1 MNRIKRKT
9 VFRWLGIL
17 AVAVLLPAGAV
28 RAQEGDDAEHPR
40 ESEMDRE
47 IRYATGLMDLGLP
60 DFAAAIMSVVE
71 KKFPDAKAAAA
82 RLKVDA
88 FASQG
93 KWEQAEA
100 EISKMPASTEE
111 YMSARLL
118 ISDRYY
124 QFGKL
129 PKAREGYEAVLGAYS
144 KDGPPPGLRK
154 FYIDSAWKYSQML
167 AARGDYTGA
176 AKAMNYILT
185 AKPDDYLRR
194 TVKAETAD
202 LLLKTAEQ
210 LPPGKERSAALT
222 NAAANCNT
230 VMWGGQDILFG
241 KALVLL
247 AHIKKLNENVAA
259 ARKLIDENLP
269 KLQQMEDAIRD
280 AIREGNPNTS
290 VADLAALTLDALR
303 ESPMSQCK
311 YVMGTFDED
320 EGRAALVARD
330 EPDAKQ
336 HFGHALSMFY
346 TVIRNYPAC
355 TWCLEAGQHVEKIM
369 AIAKERGWNLPPVP
383 EGVSL
388 DAIRAARYTEANSR
402 FTEGNYDEAARYFVQ
417 ALNVAP
423 EYPDAPRALGLLAQC
438 YIHDNNEF
446 SAHAAIDYLVERYSR
461 DNARMDAAGKAL
473 LNVAQLYQEGGKEAR
488 ARDLCTLFAEQFVN
502 HDQAPAV
509 LMRLGDDALR
519 VTNYVEAAAN
529 YQKVTE
535 KYNRP
540 GKIYNDALNR
550 LAVCQTGLNDY
561 TNAVA
566 TLRIYFGLL
575 PEGSDKIATLVRI
588 AELYRKTEDWE
599 NAAAAYGTIIDLL
612 NKPDNHYSP
621 TAEDATRNRKF
632 REAALYYR
640 GYCYSRIKTAPED
653 AVRFQN
659 LAIDSF
665 NAFLKE
671 NPDSEQAPS
680 VLSNIGTLYF
690 LQNRIEEASKV
701 FETLDKKHP
710 GKISGILFVQFMS
723 LMDLGRLEKSVEV
736 ALKIIED
743 GGKKYTT
750 KQLLTVGDRLL
761 RDAKKPAVAQKA
773 YELARSAADPVQD
786 RAIWEPATIGL
797 GRALAGVGQITA
809 VIEPVNELLKKYPRG
824 PYTAEANQMLGR
836 AYLAQAEAA
845 PNGAGKTNLFKQ
857 AIAAQATYRQY
868 LKEPGALAE
877 ADMAMAQIQLVMGEK
892 RKMLA
897 TYQRVF
903 DLKPVDSATV
913 ACIEDAFEKMVPLLQ
928 ENKRFDDAIE
938 AIDYYLK
945 KFPKGRHVVDA
956 RMWRAQLPSDVV
968 TRADQAAAAP
978 AAVFAAP

>member
-1 MNRIKRKT
+1 MKRT
-9 VFRWLGIL
+9 TDFRWLGLL
-17 AVAVLLPAGAV
+17 AVAVLLPLGAV
-28 RAQEGDDAEHPR
+28 RAQKGDDAAHLR

-60 DFAAAIMSVVE
+60 DFAVAIMGVVE

-93 KWEQAEA
+93 KWDQAEV
-100 EISKMPASTEE
+100 EISKIQANTEE
-111 YMSARLL
+111 FMSARLL

-144 KDGPPPGLRK
+144 KDGPPPALRK

-167 AARGDYTGA
+167 ATRGDYTGA

-185 AKPDDYLRR
+185 AKPDEYLRR
-194 TVKAETAD
+194 TVMMETAD
-202 LLLKTAEQ
+202 LLLKMAEH
-210 LPPGKERSAALT
+210 LPSGKERSAALA
-222 NAAANCNT
+222 NAAGNCNT

-247 AHIKKLNENVAA
+247 AHVKKLNENVAA

-280 AIREGNPNTS
+280 AIREGNPKATA
-290 VADLAALTLDALR
+290 ADLAALTRDALR

-320 EGRAALVARD
+320 EGRAALVARN
-330 EPDAKQ
+330 ESDAKQ
-336 HFGHALSMFY
+336 HFGRALGMFY
-346 TVIRNYPAC
+346 TVIRNYPTC
-355 TWCLEAGQHVEKIM
+355 TWCLEAGQHVENIL
-369 AIAKERGWNLPPVP
+369 AIARECAWNMPPVP
-383 EGVSL
+383 KGVNL
-388 DAIRAARYTEANSR
+388 AAIRESRYSEANSR
-402 FTEGNYDEAARYFVQ
+402 FAEGNYGEAARYFVQ
-417 ALNVAP
+417 ALNMAP
-423 EYPDAPRALGLLAQC
+423 DYPDAPRALGLLAQC
-438 YIHDNNEF
+438 YVHDNNELY
-446 SAHAAIDYLVERYSR
+446 AHATINYLTERYSR

-473 LNVAQLYQEGGKEAR
+473 LNVAQLYQEEGRDSR
-488 ARDLCTLFAEQFVN
+488 ARELCLLFAGHFAN

-519 VTNYVEAAAN
+519 VTNYVDAAAS
-529 YQKVTE
+529 YQKVVE

-540 GKIYNDALNR
+540 GKSYNDALSR
-550 LAVCQTGLNDY
+550 LAVCQAGLNDY
-561 TNAVA
+561 TNAIA
-566 TLRIYFGLL
+566 TLRTYFGVL
-575 PEGSDKIATLVRI
+575 PEGSDKIAVLVRV
-588 AELYRKTEDWE
+588 AELYRKGEDWE
-599 NAAAAYGTIIDLL
+599 NAAAAYGTILDLL

-621 TAEDATRNRKF
+621 TAEDTTRNRKF

-640 GYCYSRIKTAPED
+640 GSCYSRIKPAPED
-653 AVRFQN
+653 VVKFQN

-671 NPDSEQAPS
+671 NQDSEQAPS

-690 LQNRIEEASKV
+690 LQNRIDEASQI
-701 FETLDKKHP
+701 FETLDKKYP

-723 LMDLGRLEKSVEV
+723 LMDLRRVEKSVEV
-736 ALKIIED
+736 ALRIIAD
-743 GGKKYTT
+743 GGKKYTP

-761 RDAKKPAVAQKA
+761 RDGKKPAIAQKA
-773 YELARSAADPVQD
+773 YELARSTADPVQD
-786 RAIWEPATIGL
+786 RAIWEAATLGL
-797 GRALAGVGQITA
+797 GKALVGMGKITA
-809 VIEPVNELLKKYPRG
+809 VVEPVNELLKKYPRG
-824 PYTAEANQMLGR
+824 PYTAEANQMLSR

-845 PNGAGKTNLFKQ
+845 PSSADKTNFCKQ
-857 AIAAQATYRQY
+857 AIAAQVTYRQY
-868 LKEPGALAE
+868 LKEPGAIAE
-877 ADMAMAQIQLVMGEK
+877 ADMEMAKIQLAMGEN

-903 DLKPVDSATV
+903 DLKPVDVPTV
-913 ACIEDAFEKMVPLLQ
+913 ACIEDAFEKMVPLFL

-945 KFPKGRHVVDA
+945 KFPKGGHVADA
-956 RMWRAQLPSDVV
+956 RMWRAQIPSDVV
-968 TRADQAAAAP
+968 ARADQAAAAP
-978 AAVFAAP
+978 AAAFAAP